1 MQHDIEYNL
10 TGESKTKRRMKN
22 ESRNRIKNNA
32 K

>member
-1 MQHDIEYNL
+1 MQHTIKYNL

-22 ESRNRIKNNA
+22 EIRKRIKNNT